1 MKHIIWSLLFAFAL
15 VSCGDFYTF
24 NEEPDEWTGV
34 TMKAANDSAFVM
46 VGDSMPL
53 RAEFA
58 PYNPNESPVF
68 WMTGDP
74 YAVIRNDT
82 LVAQSAG
89 ECSVVAIGGSGRLSD
104 TCSVT
109 VIDRWDNID
118 YCHSAPTDMVVYAKI
133 SVGGASWMPDSLPV
147 AAVVRGKVA
156 GVAVRKRFLDTDYA
170 LIRIWAQA
178 DAEDE
183 PVTFVCYDRRK
194 FRLYKA
200 AQCPGY
206 TATQALGTLSSL
218 YALSF

>member
-1 MKHIIWSLLFAFAL
+1 MKHIIWSLLFAFTL
-15 VSCGDFYTF
+15 ESCGDFYTF

-34 TMKAANDSAFVM
+34 TMKAANDSACVM

-53 RAEFA
+53 RADFS

-82 LVAQSAG
+82 LVAQTAG
-89 ECSVVAIGGSGRLSD
+89 ECSVVAIGGSGRLAD

-118 YCHSAPTDMVVYAKI
+118 YSRTAPSDMVVYAKI
-133 SVGGASWMPDSLPV
+133 SVGGEEWNPDSMLV
-147 AAVVRGKVA
+147 AAVVQGKVA
-156 GVAVRKRFLDTDYA
+156 GTAVRKRLFDIDYA
-170 LIRIWAQA
+170 VVRIWANDDGNVGQ
-178 DAEDE
+178 
-183 PVTFVCYDRRK
+183 VTFVCYDRRR
-194 FRLYKA
+194 FRLYRAK
-200 AQCPGY
+200 QQPDFV
-206 TATQALGTLSSL
+206 ATRALGTLSNL

>member
-24 NEEPDEWTGV
+24 NEEPDEWAGV
-34 TMKAANDSAFVM
+34 TMKAANDSAYVM

-53 RAEFA
+53 RAEFT

-74 YAVIRNDT
+74 YAVIHNDT
-82 LVAQSAG
+82 LVARTAG

-109 VIDRWDNID
+109 VIDRWDTTD
-118 YCHSAPTDMVVYAKI
+118 YNHSAPTDMVVYAKI
-133 SVGGASWMPDSLPV
+133 SVKGITWVPDSLPV
-147 AAVVRGKVA
+147 AAVVGGKVA
-156 GVAVRKRFLDTDYA
+156 GVAERKRFLDTDYA
-170 LIRIWAQA
+170 LIRIWAL
-178 DAEDE
+178 AEAEGE
-183 PVTFVCYDRRK
+183 PLTLVCYDRRN

-200 AQCPGY
+200 AQSPAY
-206 TATQALGTLSSL
+206 TSAQALGTLSNL
-218 YALSF
+218 YEVEF

>member
-1 MKHIIWSLLFAFAL
+1 MKHIIWSLPFAFAL

-89 ECSVVAIGGSGRLSD
+89 VCSVVAIGGSGRLSD

-118 YCHSAPTDMVVYAKI
+118 YSHSAPTDMVVYAKI
-133 SVGGASWMPDSLPV
+133 SVDGEEWNPDSMVV
-147 AAVVRGKVA
+147 AAVVGGKVA
-156 GVAVRKRFLDTDYA
+156 GTAVRKRLFDIDYA
-170 LIRIWAQA
+170 VIRVWASV
-178 DAEDE
+178 DNDVT
-183 PVTFVCYDRRK
+183 PVTFICYDRRRFCIYRAK
-194 FRLYKA
+194 QKPYF
-200 AQCPGY
+200 
-206 TATQALGTLSSL
+206 TATEALGTLSNL